1 MTTLEVLLI
10 KISKKIFSDMT
21 QGSVRFVRL
30 NGLILLKFALEF
42 VVSEACRTAV
52 RIVKT
57 QLMDVFVHK
66 SDRTKT
72 VEKKFDETQQN
83 KNVSETFKMVVSWS
97 CILKLAL
104 FHEFRLLYLLYPPSG
119 RFWL

>member
-1 MTTLEVLLI
+1 
-10 KISKKIFSDMT
+10 MT